1 MIRLF
6 LDAHKLYLLE
16 VTVRSTWFLLSAVE
30 EIGSSHASWSMK
42 MGTKTI
48 VELIFAILM
57 ALSLHGDVDQQAK
70 NGHRSGLIS
79 DSHRSG
85 LISDSHRS
93 GLISDS
99 HRSGL
104 ISDSHRSGP
113 ISDSHVVSKAVVDG
127 ESSSMGHRP
136 QASPG

>member
-1 MIRLF
+1 
-6 LDAHKLYLLE
+6 
-16 VTVRSTWFLLSAVE
+16 
-30 EIGSSHASWSMK
+30 

-85 LISDSHRS
+85 
-93 GLISDS
+93 
-99 HRSGL
+99 
-104 ISDSHRSGP
+104 P

-127 ESSSMGHRP
+127 ESSRNARIVATEFEKYGGEIQQIRVRARHVRRRSSR
-136 QASPG
+136 